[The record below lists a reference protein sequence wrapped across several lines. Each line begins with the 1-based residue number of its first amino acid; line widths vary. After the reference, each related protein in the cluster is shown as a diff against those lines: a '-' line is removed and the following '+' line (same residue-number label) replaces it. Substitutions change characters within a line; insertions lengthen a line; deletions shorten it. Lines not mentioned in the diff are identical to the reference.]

1 MICNADARMI
11 PLDDQSVQCVVT
23 SPPYFGLRDYGVGD
37 QIGLEKTIEDY
48 IASMVEVFDGLWR
61 VLKDDGVVWL
71 NLGDSYN
78 GSGGWGGAAT
88 PSALSGSK
96 QTANKGSHVVRAA
109 RNVNGLKPKD
119 LMMVP
124 HRVAIALQERWY
136 VRQEIVW
143 HKPNPMP
150 ESVTDRCTRAHEY
163 VFMLTKSARYYY
175 DADSIKEPLKSSEDE
190 YLSAGKRMRDGHT
203 KGDIGGAPLG
213 EKSFTNILTGANKR
227 SVWTVTTKPYSG
239 AHFATFP
246 PDLVEP
252 MVLAGCMEGGVVL
265 DPFCGSGTVGM
276 VCRKHKRK
284 FVGLD
289 LSIKYLSELALPR
302 SEEQQT
308 KASIEELPLFGGI
321 THLETGDTNG

>member
-11 PLDDQSVQCVVT
+11 PLNDQSVQCVVT

-37 QIGLEKTIEDY
+37 QIGLEKTLEDY
-48 IASMVEVFDGLWR
+48 IASIVEVFDGLWR

-71 NLGDSYN
+71 NLGDSYS
-78 GSGGWGGAAT
+78 GSGAGGGGNRKGNEHGQHD
-88 PSALSGSK
+88 ALVSVGRPDV
-96 QTANKGSHVVRAA
+96 QAGM
-109 RNVNGLKPKD
+109 KPKD

-175 DADSIKEPLKSSEDE
+175 DADSIREANEDADPSKPAYRPK
-190 YLSAGKRMRDGHT
+190 YLERFQNGDRFEGQGKNGIYAFQSFNK
-203 KGDIGGAPLG
+203 KGR
-213 EKSFTNILTGANKR
+213 NKR
-227 SVWTVTTKPYSG
+227 SVWTVTTKPYAG

-276 VCRKHKRK
+276 VCRKHGRK

-289 LSIKYLSELALPR
+289 LSMQYLSDLALPR

-308 KASIEELPLFGGI
+308 KASIEELPLFGLI
-321 THLETGDTNG
+321 THLETGGTND

>member
-11 PLDDQSVQCVVT
+11 PLNDQSVQCVVT

-37 QIGLEKTIEDY
+37 QIGLEKTLEDY
-48 IASMVEVFDGLWR
+48 IASIVEVFDGLWR

-71 NLGDSYN
+71 NLGDSYS
-78 GSGGWGGAAT
+78 GSGAGGGGNRKGNEHGQHD
-88 PSALSGSK
+88 ALVSVGRPDV
-96 QTANKGSHVVRAA
+96 QAGM
-109 RNVNGLKPKD
+109 KPKD

-175 DADSIKEPLKSSEDE
+175 DADSIKGEQAESRQRVK
-190 YLSAGKRMRDGHT
+190 DG
-203 KGDIGGAPLG
+203 IG
-213 EKSFTNILTGANKR
+213 INKR

-276 VCRKHKRK
+276 VCRKHKRM

-289 LSIKYLSELALPR
+289 LSIKYLAEFALPR

>member
-11 PLDDQSVQCVVT
+11 PLDEQSVQCVVT
-23 SPPYFGLRDYGVGD
+23 SPPYFGLRDYGVGE
-37 QIGLEKTIEDY
+37 QIGLEETIEDY
-48 IASMVEVFDGLWR
+48 IASIVEVFDGLWR

-71 NLGDSYN
+71 NLGDSYFSTTKGGG
-78 GSGGWGGAAT
+78 GS
-88 PSALSGSK
+88 SSK
-96 QTANKGSHVVRAA
+96 QMSNAGSYYELVKISA
-109 RNVNGLKPKD
+109 RGMKPKD

-175 DADSIKEPLKSSEDE
+175 DADSIKEESVDLAGTMSRYE
-190 YLSAGKRMRDGHT
+190 YRFSGRPGLIMPDGKPQAIAP
-203 KGDIGGAPLG
+203 KGERAFGGG
-213 EKSFTNILTGANKR
+213 RNKR

-276 VCRKHKRK
+276 VCRKHKRM

-289 LSIKYLSELALPR
+289 LSIKYLAKFALPR